1 MTDTNTVKFNEEQAA
16 LVRAALLN
24 FYPEFAVAHGI
35 TEEAKELC
43 RLSRELSLSRVLDSE
58 FSPEKFQSVTEHVVR
73 GDDDFCDL
81 KDVMKFLRKYAEKSA
96 PKGVAPVE
104 VTEDLAWAF
113 LAVQRMTCPFD
124 DLEIGES
131 FFLLGSEDVFLR
143 VTKKKALHLP
153 SMKFEDDIRTVEPES
168 NAHVLPIIPVFSELF
183 GADYPEEYVNARN
196 ALDDFYAARDEE

>member
-1 MTDTNTVKFNEEQAA
+1 MTYTDTIKFNEEQAA
-16 LVRAALLN
+16 LIRTALLN
-24 FYPEFAVAHGI
+24 FYPEFAVSHDI
-35 TEEAKELC
+35 PEEAKELC
-43 RLSRELSLSRVLDSE
+43 RLSQELSLSRVLDYE
-58 FSPEKFQSVTEHVVR
+58 FSTEMFQSVTEHVVR
-73 GDDDFCDL
+73 GDDFCDL
-81 KDVMKFLRKYAEKSA
+81 KDVMKLLRKYAEKSA

-113 LAVQRMTCPFD
+113 LAVQRMTCPFY

-143 VTKKKALHLP
+143 VTKKKALQLP